1 MNIKNILFATDFSEN
16 SVITFESAKSL
27 AAEHNAKLL
36 ILHVLKDMEDA
47 SFHYSIAHLSLE
59 QIKSNADKNIEKVF
73 AQYIDENI
81 GDCVNYE
88 RITKHGQ
95 PFEEILKISAERSV
109 DLIIV
114 GSHGRTGVGR
124 VVFGSTSD
132 RIVRR
137 SKVPVLVIP
146 GEH

>member
-16 SVITFESAKSL
+16 SVLTFERAKSL

-36 ILHVLKDMEDA
+36 ILHVIKDMEDA
-47 SFHYSIAHLSLE
+47 SFHYSIAHLNLD
-59 QIKSNADKNIEKVF
+59 QINSAVEKNIVEAFSHYIEK
-73 AQYIDENI
+73 NI

-88 RITKHGQ
+88 KITKHGQ
-95 PFEEILKISAERSV
+95 PFEEILKISTERSV

-114 GSHGRTGVGR
+114 GSHGSTGIGR
-124 VVFGSTSD
+124 VVFGSTSE

-146 GEH
+146 CEH